1 MTEEDVTKTA
11 RRVIKRQYWKG
22 GTVVWHPEA
31 RQRDLKRPDT
41 IIIIEYQSQR
51 RQRVVH
57 SVESKVDKRYLL
69 PSDKRF
75 VCDGVKQARSYKANY
90 RWLAVSQ
97 QVANDLWDYEW
108 MKLRKDC
115 RGTKHNVGLMV
126 CPKTKAD
133 VWIKP
138 GYYPGDF
145 IHYYNDED
153 WYVKAFAGK

>member
-1 MTEEDVTKTA
+1 MARKRMTEEDVTKTA

-51 RQRVVH
+51 RQRVIH

-75 VCDGVKQARSYKANY
+75 VCDGVKQARLEACETQEDLAKKMEKTRVAISDLERGRVSVNASDLGFIAAYYDKPISY
-90 RWLAVSQ
+90 
-97 QVANDLWDYEW
+97 
-108 MKLRKDC
+108 
-115 RGTKHNVGLMV
+115 
-126 CPKTKAD
+126 
-133 VWIKP
+133 
-138 GYYPGDF
+138 F
-145 IHYYNDED
+145 
-153 WYVKAFAGK
+153 